1 MPIHEIMQNPS
12 GIDVSKEEE
21 QFLRRAFRRFAL
33 PYVLVVAA
41 VAWIASTVAASD
53 APSGSS
59 QEMSSL
65 LDKIAGLEKSVAV
78 LDARIAKVDG
88 ELARAGSRVG
98 ALESRKLAA
107 VTAPGDTAELEKT
120 LRDAT
125 RRVAELERRN
135 AANATAAERID
146 ALTAR
151 LHRIESAAR
160 AGSAPAAMPV
170 PVAPAPAAP
179 APGPAPAP

>member
-1 MPIHEIMQNPS
+1 MQNPS

-21 QFLRRAFRRFAL
+21 QFLRRAFRRVAL

-41 VAWIASTVAASD
+41 VAWIATTVASTD

-59 QEMSSL
+59 PAMSSL
-65 LDKIAGLEKSVAV
+65 LEKVDGLEKSVAA
-78 LDARIAKVDG
+78 LEARIAKVDG

-98 ALESRKLAA
+98 ALESRKPAA
-107 VTAPGDTAELEKT
+107 VAASGDTAELEKT

-135 AANATAAERID
+135 AGSATAAERID

-151 LHRIESAAR
+151 MHRIESAAR
-160 AGSAPAAMPV
+160 ASSAPAPIPV
-170 PVAPAPAAP
+170 PVAPVPAAP

>member
-1 MPIHEIMQNPS
+1 MQNPS

-41 VAWIASTVAASD
+41 VAWIATTVAATD

-59 QEMSSL
+59 PAMSSL
-65 LDKIAGLEKSVAV
+65 LDKVDGLENSVAA
-78 LDARIAKVDG
+78 LEARIAKVDG

-98 ALESRKLAA
+98 ALESRKPAA
-107 VTAPGDTAELEKT
+107 VTASADTAELEKT

-135 AANATAAERID
+135 ASSASAAERID
-146 ALTAR
+146 ALSAR
-151 LHRIESAAR
+151 MHRIESATR
-160 AGSAPAAMPV
+160 ASSTPAPMPAAPV
-170 PVAPAPAAP
+170 PASP